1 MSTNHNLLVVV
12 SVSFYTLTKGIT
24 PKICCFCLVLMNSVL
39 LNLSCVWILHSF
51 FTLNV
56 AVALFPRTA
65 LDAADLDISL
75 SQANSEHGGLSS
87 WSR

>member
-1 MSTNHNLLVVV
+1 M
-12 SVSFYTLTKGIT
+12 
-24 PKICCFCLVLMNSVL
+24 
-39 LNLSCVWILHSF
+39 CVDLALF